1 MNDPYLKSIHFHNEV
16 FVVGLFGLSTCRVK
30 PKVKPVFK
38 VKYW

>member
-16 FVVGLFGLSTCRVK
+16 LVVGLFGLSTCRVR
-30 PKVKPVFK
+30 PKAKPVFK